1 MQSWW
6 SLQFEDVCANSLW
19 HLCSLV
25 TRNKVILA
33 KPFLLCTVPAQFVIL
48 HPQPRFTQSC
58 VADGEK
64 WQGGEVKSC
73 LKLFQKWRIIE

>member
-33 KPFLLCTVPAQFVIL
+33 KPFLLCTMLAQFVKQHFKGSRGCQRL
-48 HPQPRFTQSC
+48 FETVLVQDAE
-58 VADGEK
+58 VEK
-64 WQGGEVKSC
+64 N
-73 LKLFQKWRIIE
+73 